1 MFFGLVTL
9 FVALSISA
17 VAAYY
22 SIVGLMAIFSAAAFS
37 IAVMGVVLEIGKLVT
52 ASWLYQN
59 WKTVPKVLKYYL
71 TSAVVILMFIT
82 SMGIFGYLSK
92 SHIDAGTNTSQVTV
106 KLDRVNSRIASEQ
119 KVIDRAERQLEN
131 LDKALERYVELGAV
145 SKGLDRR
152 ISQEEERLKL
162 TNMVNKSQDKI
173 DEYLDQKSEYELE
186 IKNFEVEV
194 GPLKYISALLYG
206 DDALTF
212 LENAVR
218 WVILILVF
226 VFDPLAVLLVV
237 AANITIRD
245 VLNKRKRIK
254 YLSKKN
260 QSVMVLQ
267 ERLQK
272 LKMVLL
278 WSITNRRE
286 NYAIYTSNKGN
297 YYIINHRNSV
307 THF

>member
-59 WKTVPKVLKYYL
+59 WKSVPKVLKYYL

-145 SKGLDRR
+145 SRGLDRR
-152 ISQEEERLKL
+152 ESQEEERLKL
-162 TNMVNKSQDKI
+162 TNMVNKSQEKI
-173 DEYLDQKSEYELE
+173 DEYLDEKSEYQLE

-245 VLNKRKRIK
+245 VLNKRKRIREK
-254 YLSKKN
+254 LLRKQRKN
-260 QSVMVLQ
+260 KILVKT
-267 ERLQK
+267 EPIGDGTARK
-272 LKMVLL
+272 
-278 WSITNRRE
+278 ITKTKNGVTME
-286 NYAIYTSNKGN
+286 
-297 YYIINHRNSV
+297 YYE
-307 THF
+307 

>member
-9 FVALSISA
+9 TVALCISA

-22 SIVGLMAIFSAAAFS
+22 SIVGLMAIFSASAFS

-92 SHIDAGTNTSQVTV
+92 SHIDAGTNTSQVSV

-119 KVIDRAERQLEN
+119 KTIDRAERQLEN

-152 ISQEEERLKL
+152 ESQEEERLKL
-162 TNMVNKSQDKI
+162 TNMVNKSQEKI
-173 DEYLDQKSEYELE
+173 DGYLDEKSEYQLE

-254 YLSKKN
+254 DKLLRKQRKN
-260 QSVMVLQ
+260 KVLVK
-267 ERLQK
+267 EEPIGDGTARK
-272 LKMVLL
+272 
-278 WSITNRRE
+278 ITKTKNGVTME
-286 NYAIYTSNKGN
+286 
-297 YYIINHRNSV
+297 YYE
-307 THF
+307 

>member
-59 WKTVPKVLKYYL
+59 WKSVPKVLKYYL

-254 YLSKKN
+254 DKLLRKQRKN
-260 QSVMVLQ
+260 KIFVK
-267 ERLQK
+267 EEPIGDGTARK
-272 LKMVLL
+272 
-278 WSITNRRE
+278 ITKTKNGVTME
-286 NYAIYTSNKGN
+286 
-297 YYIINHRNSV
+297 YYE
-307 THF
+307 

>member
-152 ISQEEERLKL
+152 ESQEEERLKL
-162 TNMVNKSQDKI
+162 TNMVNKSQEKI
-173 DEYLDQKSEYELE
+173 DEYLDEKSEYQLE

-254 YLSKKN
+254 DKLLRKQRKN
-260 QSVMVLQ
+260 KILVK
-267 ERLQK
+267 EEPIGDGTARK
-272 LKMVLL
+272 
-278 WSITNRRE
+278 ITKTKNGVTME
-286 NYAIYTSNKGN
+286 
-297 YYIINHRNSV
+297 YYE
-307 THF
+307 

>member
-254 YLSKKN
+254 DKLLRKQRKN
-260 QSVMVLQ
+260 KIFVK
-267 ERLQK
+267 EEPIGDGTARK
-272 LKMVLL
+272 
-278 WSITNRRE
+278 ITKTKNGVTME
-286 NYAIYTSNKGN
+286 
-297 YYIINHRNSV
+297 YYE
-307 THF
+307 

>member
-9 FVALSISA
+9 IVALSISA

-162 TNMVNKSQDKI
+162 TNMVNKSQEKI
-173 DEYLDQKSEYELE
+173 DEYLDEKSEYQLE

-245 VLNKRKRIK
+245 VLNKRKRIREK
-254 YLSKKN
+254 LLRKQRKN
-260 QSVMVLQ
+260 KILVK
-267 ERLQK
+267 EEPIGDGTARK
-272 LKMVLL
+272 
-278 WSITNRRE
+278 ITKTKNGVTME
-286 NYAIYTSNKGN
+286 
-297 YYIINHRNSV
+297 YYE
-307 THF
+307 

>member
-1 MFFGLVTL
+1 MFFGLITL

-152 ISQEEERLKL
+152 ESQEEERLKL
-162 TNMVNKSQDKI
+162 TNMVNKSQEKI

-245 VLNKRKRIK
+245 VLNKRKRIRDK
-254 YLSKKN
+254 LLRKQRKN
-260 QSVMVLQ
+260 KILVKT
-267 ERLQK
+267 EPIGDGTARK
-272 LKMVLL
+272 
-278 WSITNRRE
+278 ITKTKNGVTME
-286 NYAIYTSNKGN
+286 
-297 YYIINHRNSV
+297 YYE
-307 THF
+307 

>member
-152 ISQEEERLKL
+152 ESQEEERLKL

-245 VLNKRKRIK
+245 VLNKRKRIRDK
-254 YLSKKN
+254 LLRKQRKN
-260 QSVMVLQ
+260 KILVKT
-267 ERLQK
+267 EPIGDGTARK
-272 LKMVLL
+272 
-278 WSITNRRE
+278 ITKTKNGVTME
-286 NYAIYTSNKGN
+286 
-297 YYIINHRNSV
+297 YYE
-307 THF
+307 

>member
-59 WKTVPKVLKYYL
+59 WKSVPKVLKYYL

-162 TNMVNKSQDKI
+162 TNMVNKSQEKI

-254 YLSKKN
+254 DKLLRKQRKN
-260 QSVMVLQ
+260 KILVK
-267 ERLQK
+267 EEPIGDGTARK
-272 LKMVLL
+272 
-278 WSITNRRE
+278 ITKTKNGVTME
-286 NYAIYTSNKGN
+286 
-297 YYIINHRNSV
+297 YYE
-307 THF
+307 

>member
-1 MFFGLVTL
+1 MFFVLVTL

-245 VLNKRKRIK
+245 VLNKRKRIRDK
-254 YLSKKN
+254 LLRKQRKN
-260 QSVMVLQ
+260 KILVK
-267 ERLQK
+267 EEPIGDGTARK
-272 LKMVLL
+272 
-278 WSITNRRE
+278 ITKTKNGVTME
-286 NYAIYTSNKGN
+286 
-297 YYIINHRNSV
+297 YYE
-307 THF
+307 

>member
-59 WKTVPKVLKYYL
+59 WKRVPFLLKSYL
-71 TSAVVILMFIT
+71 TLAVVVLMFIT

-92 SHIDAGTNTSQVTV
+92 SHIDAGTNTSQITV

-152 ISQEEERLKL
+152 ESQEEERLKL

-254 YLSKKN
+254 DKLLRKQRKN
-260 QSVMVLQ
+260 KILVK
-267 ERLQK
+267 EEPIGDGTARK
-272 LKMVLL
+272 
-278 WSITNRRE
+278 ITKTKNGVTME
-286 NYAIYTSNKGN
+286 
-297 YYIINHRNSV
+297 YYE
-307 THF
+307 

>member
-59 WKTVPKVLKYYL
+59 WKNVPKVLKYYL

-106 KLDRVNSRIASEQ
+106 KLDRMNSRIASEQ

-152 ISQEEERLKL
+152 ESQEEERLKL
-162 TNMVNKSQDKI
+162 TNMVNKSQEKI

-254 YLSKKN
+254 DKLLRKQRKN
-260 QSVMVLQ
+260 KILVK
-267 ERLQK
+267 EEPIGDGTARK
-272 LKMVLL
+272 
-278 WSITNRRE
+278 ITKTKNGVTME
-286 NYAIYTSNKGN
+286 
-297 YYIINHRNSV
+297 YYE
-307 THF
+307 

>member
-1 MFFGLVTL
+1 MFLAVITL
-9 FVALSISA
+9 FIALSISA

-92 SHIDAGTNTSQVTV
+92 SHIDAGTNTSQITV

-119 KVIDRAERQLEN
+119 KTIDRAERQLVN

-152 ISQEEERLKL
+152 ESQEEERTKL
-162 TNMVNKSQDKI
+162 TDMVNKSQEKI
-173 DEYLDQKSEYELE
+173 DEYLDEKSEYELE

-194 GPLKYISALLYG
+194 GPLKYISALIYG

-237 AANITIRD
+237 AANISIND
-245 VLNKRKRIK
+245 YNNQKRRER
-254 YLSKKN
+254 LRNFKKN
-260 QSVMVLQ
+260 TKNKILVK
-267 ERLQK
+267 EEPIGDGTAK
-272 LKMVLL
+272 K
-278 WSITNRRE
+278 ITKTKNGVTME
-286 NYAIYTSNKGN
+286 
-297 YYIINHRNSV
+297 YYE
-307 THF
+307 

>member
-152 ISQEEERLKL
+152 ESQEEERLKL
-162 TNMVNKSQDKI
+162 TNMVNKSQEKI

-254 YLSKKN
+254 DKLLRKQRKN
-260 QSVMVLQ
+260 KIFAK
-267 ERLQK
+267 EEPIGDGTARK
-272 LKMVLL
+272 
-278 WSITNRRE
+278 ITKTKNGVTME
-286 NYAIYTSNKGN
+286 
-297 YYIINHRNSV
+297 YYE
-307 THF
+307 

>member
-152 ISQEEERLKL
+152 ESQEEERLKL
-162 TNMVNKSQDKI
+162 TNMVNKSQEKI
-173 DEYLDQKSEYELE
+173 DEYLDEKSEYELE

-245 VLNKRKRIK
+245 VLNKRKRIREK
-254 YLSKKN
+254 LLRTQRKN
-260 QSVMVLQ
+260 KILVKT
-267 ERLQK
+267 EPIGDGTARK
-272 LKMVLL
+272 
-278 WSITNRRE
+278 ITKTKNGVTME
-286 NYAIYTSNKGN
+286 
-297 YYIINHRNSV
+297 YYE
-307 THF
+307 

>member
-9 FVALSISA
+9 IVALSISA

-145 SKGLDRR
+145 SRGLDRR
-152 ISQEEERLKL
+152 ESQEEERLKL
-162 TNMVNKSQDKI
+162 TNMVNKSQEKI
-173 DEYLDQKSEYELE
+173 DEYLDEKSEYQLE

-245 VLNKRKRIK
+245 VLNKRKRIREK
-254 YLSKKN
+254 LLRKQRKN
-260 QSVMVLQ
+260 KILVKT
-267 ERLQK
+267 EPIGDGTARK
-272 LKMVLL
+272 
-278 WSITNRRE
+278 ITKTKNGVTME
-286 NYAIYTSNKGN
+286 
-297 YYIINHRNSV
+297 YYE
-307 THF
+307 

>member
-9 FVALSISA
+9 IVALSISA

-162 TNMVNKSQDKI
+162 TNMVNKSQEKI

-254 YLSKKN
+254 DKLLRKQRKN
-260 QSVMVLQ
+260 KIFVK
-267 ERLQK
+267 EEPIGDGTARK
-272 LKMVLL
+272 
-278 WSITNRRE
+278 ITKTKNGVTME
-286 NYAIYTSNKGN
+286 
-297 YYIINHRNSV
+297 YYE
-307 THF
+307 

>member
-106 KLDRVNSRIASEQ
+106 KLDRMNSRIASEQ

-152 ISQEEERLKL
+152 ESQEEERLKL
-162 TNMVNKSQDKI
+162 TNMVNKSQEKI

-254 YLSKKN
+254 DKLLRKQRKN
-260 QSVMVLQ
+260 KILVK
-267 ERLQK
+267 EEPIGDGTARK
-272 LKMVLL
+272 
-278 WSITNRRE
+278 ITKTKNGVTME
-286 NYAIYTSNKGN
+286 
-297 YYIINHRNSV
+297 YYE
-307 THF
+307 